1 MNIILKKVEET
12 QKEILY
18 RLLQYSLFEESLN
31 DQNDMNEDALFEYPW
46 FENYFT
52 EKDREACFI
61 KEQGSE
67 RLLGFVMI
75 NTYMQKSSCGHSIA
89 EFMILPKFRRK
100 KIGKKAAIM
109 CFEKYLGN
117 WEVSPSCGSE
127 QAYLF
132 WKNVIDEY
140 TGKNNK
146 YEDGIFCF
154 PDMKTGKR

>member
-1 MNIILKKVEET
+1 MNIILKRVEET
-12 QKEILY
+12 QREILY

-52 EKDREACFI
+52 EKSREACFI
-61 KEQGSE
+61 KEQESE

-75 NTYMQKSSCGHSIA
+75 NTHMQKSGFGHSIA
-89 EFMILPKFRRK
+89 EFMVLPKFRRNG
-100 KIGKKAAIM
+100 IGKSAAIL
-109 CFEKYLGN
+109 CFEKYPGA
-117 WEVSPSCGSE
+117 WEVSPSYGSE

-140 TGKNNK
+140 TGNNNK

-154 PDMKTGKR
+154 PVH

>member
-1 MNIILKKVEET
+1 MNIRLKKVEET
-12 QKEILY
+12 QKETLY

-31 DQNDMNEDALFEYPW
+31 DQNDMGEDALFAYPW

-52 EKDREACFI
+52 EKNREAFFI
-61 KEQGSE
+61 REVGCE

-75 NTYMQKSSCGHSIA
+75 NTYMQKSGSGHSIA
-89 EFMILPKFRRK
+89 EFMVLPKFRRK

-109 CFEKYLGN
+109 CFEKYSGA
-117 WEVSPSCGSE
+117 WEVSPAYGSK

-146 YEDGIFCF
+146 YEDGIFLF
-154 PDMKTGKR
+154 SV